1 MAAVE
6 QKKSYFVSKDFKGV
20 NIKNNRTAIGE
31 GEFTRLENAQ
41 PIGYGNIRIVNAPE
55 TLANVA
61 FANTVTYMASSNINN
76 TEFMFAFQQNGSAQ
90 YVNIATSTQGNLAP
104 ANTFSNA
111 DVQVVQW
118 KNDRI
123 LIIDPVKGYKTWDG
137 TNLVSIGSIGSVTV
151 NNGGSNYSAPTVT
164 FGAPGQ
170 TGGVTATGEV
180 VLVGNAVSQIIVT
193 EAGTGYTSAPTVTIT
208 DPTGANAN
216 VTCTLFS
223 QNGTGVATFSGR
235 TWIADGRT
243 VYYSAADTYNDFVSV
258 SSGFIT
264 LTDSTLRT
272 DIAAIIA
279 ANNFLYIYGEDSIN
293 VFSDVR
299 VNSTTGETVFTN
311 TNVSASIGSGFKYAI
326 FPYFRSMLFMNRYG
340 IYALVGATT
349 SKISDDIDGIF
360 PDIDFT
366 QPITGGQ
373 VLLNNILCA
382 CWTFTYNESVNNVVT
397 PRKVQAIFF
406 DRKWF
411 FTSQGSTITRTASA
425 VIAGNIN
432 MYGTTGQNLI
442 RFYNDSISGIDW
454 EVITALWPMG
464 DPIRDKQA
472 LKVGVEATL
481 TSGYAG
487 FSCFIDSENQQSP
500 AITFSNSIAWF
511 NNVGTNIPWIN
522 SSGSSVAIGW
532 ISNTVLGAGNYY
544 LYRSDAKMYGKYLG
558 LTLTGTSA
566 PFTMNGFQ
574 LEHELRA
581 RF

>member
-20 NIKNNRTAIGE
+20 NVKNNRTAIGE
-31 GEFTRLENAQ
+31 GEFAWLENTQ
-41 PIGYGNIRIVNAPE
+41 PIGYGNIKIVNSPQNV
-55 TLANVA
+55 ANVS
-61 FANTVTYMASSNINN
+61 FANTVTYMASANINN

-90 YVNIATSTQGNLAP
+90 YVNIETNTQGNLAA

-111 DVQVVQW
+111 DVQIVQW
-118 KNDRI
+118 KNERI
-123 LIIDPVKGYKTWDG
+123 LIIDPAKGYKTWDG
-137 TNLVSIGSIGSVTV
+137 ANLVSIGSIGTVTV
-151 NNGGSNYSAPTVT
+151 NNGGANYVAPTVT
-164 FGAPGQ
+164 FGTPGE

-193 EAGTGYTSAPTVTIT
+193 EAGSGYTSAPTVTIT
-208 DPTGANAN
+208 DTGGNGAGAN

-223 QNGTGVATFSGR
+223 QNGNSIATFSGR

-243 VYYSAADTYNDFVSV
+243 VYYSAADTYNDFISV

-272 DIAAIIA
+272 DIAVIIA

-299 VNSTTGETVFTN
+299 VNSSTGETIFTN
-311 TNVSASIGSGFKYAI
+311 TNVSASIGSNFKYAI

-366 QPITGGQ
+366 KPITAGQ

-382 CWTFTYNESVNNVVT
+382 CWTFTYNEATNGTTT
-397 PRKVQAIFF
+397 PRTIEAIFF

-411 FTSQGSTITRTASA
+411 FTSQGNSITRTASA
-425 VIAGNIN
+425 VISGNIL

-442 RFYNDSISGIDW
+442 KFYQDSTTGIEW
-454 EVITALWPMG
+454 EVVSALWPMG

-472 LKVGVEATL
+472 LKVGIEATL
-481 TSGYAG
+481 GAG
-487 FSCFIDSENQQSP
+487 FADFTAFIDSENQQSN
-500 AITFSNSIAWF
+500 AISFANSIDWI
-511 NNVGTNIPWIN
+511 NNSSQVVQWTN
-522 SSGSSVAIGW
+522 SSGAPIGW
-532 ISNTVLGAGNYY
+532 TSSTVTGGSDYY
-544 LYRSDAKMYGKYLG
+544 LYKSDAKMYGKYLG
-558 LTLTGTSA
+558 ITLDGTTT
-566 PFTMNGFQ
+566 PFTINGFQ

>member
-20 NIKNNRTAIGE
+20 NVKNNRTAIGE
-31 GEFTRLENAQ
+31 GEFAWLENTQ
-41 PIGYGNIRIVNAPE
+41 PIGYGNIKIVNSPQNV
-55 TLANVA
+55 ANVS
-61 FANTVTYMASSNINN
+61 FANTVTYMASANINN
-76 TEFMFAFQQNGSAQ
+76 TEFMFTFQQNGSAQ
-90 YVNIATSTQGNLAP
+90 YVNIETNTQGNLAA

-111 DVQVVQW
+111 DVQIVQW
-118 KNDRI
+118 KNERI
-123 LIIDPVKGYKTWDG
+123 LIIDPAKGYKTWDG
-137 TNLVSIGSIGSVTV
+137 ANLVSIGSIGTVTV
-151 NNGGSNYSAPTVT
+151 NNGGANYVAPTVT
-164 FGAPGQ
+164 FGTPGQ

-193 EAGTGYTSAPTVTIT
+193 EAGSGYTSAPTVTIT
-208 DPTGANAN
+208 DTGGNGAGAN

-223 QNGTGVATFSGR
+223 QNGNSIATFSGR

-243 VYYSAADTYNDFVSV
+243 VYYSAADTYNDFISV

-272 DIAAIIA
+272 DIAVIIA

-299 VNSTTGETVFTN
+299 VNSSTGETIFTN
-311 TNVSASIGSGFKYAI
+311 TNVSASIGSNFKYAI

-366 QPITGGQ
+366 KPVTAGQ

-382 CWTFTYNESVNNVVT
+382 CWTFTYNEATNGTTT
-397 PRKVQAIFF
+397 PRTIEAIFF

-411 FTSQGSTITRTASA
+411 FTSQGNSITRTASA
-425 VIAGNIN
+425 VISGNIL

-442 RFYNDSISGIDW
+442 KFYQDSTTGIEW
-454 EVITALWPMG
+454 EVVSALWPMG

-472 LKVGVEATL
+472 LKVGIEATL
-481 TSGYAG
+481 GAG
-487 FSCFIDSENQQSP
+487 FADFTAFIDSENQQSN
-500 AITFSNSIAWF
+500 AISFANSIDWI
-511 NNVGTNIPWIN
+511 NNSSQVVQWTN
-522 SSGSSVAIGW
+522 SSGAPIGW
-532 ISNTVLGAGNYY
+532 TSSTVTGGSDYY
-544 LYRSDAKMYGKYLG
+544 LYKSDAKMYGKYLG
-558 LTLTGTSA
+558 ITLDGTTT
-566 PFTMNGFQ
+566 PFTINGFQ

>member
-20 NIKNNRTAIGE
+20 NVKNNRTAIGE
-31 GEFTRLENAQ
+31 GEFAWLENTQ
-41 PIGYGNIRIVNAPE
+41 PIGYGNIKIVNAPN
-55 TLANVA
+55 TLANIA
-61 FANTVTYMASSNINN
+61 FANTVVYMASANINN
-76 TEFMFAFQQNGSAQ
+76 TEYMYAFQSDGRAQ
-90 YVNIATSTQGNLAP
+90 YVNVETNTLSNLAP

-111 DVQVVQW
+111 DMQIVQW

-123 LIIDPVKGYKTWDG
+123 LIIDPAKGYKTWDG
-137 TNLVSIGSIGSVTV
+137 TNLVSIGSIGTVTV

-164 FGAPGQ
+164 FGAPGE

-180 VLVGNAVSQIIVT
+180 VLVGNAVSQIIIT
-193 EAGTGYTSAPTVTIT
+193 EAGSGYTSAPTVTIT

-223 QNGTGVATFSGR
+223 QNGTGIATFSGR

-243 VYYSAADTYNDFVSV
+243 VYYSAADTYNDFISV

-279 ANNFLYIYGEDSIN
+279 ANNFLYIFGEDSIN

-299 VNSTTGETVFTN
+299 VNSTTGETIFTN

-349 SKISDDIDGIF
+349 SKISDDIDGVF
-360 PDIDFT
+360 PDVDFT
-366 QPITGGQ
+366 KPITGGQ

-382 CWTFTYNESVNNVVT
+382 AWTFTYNEQTNGT
-397 PRKVQAIFF
+397 TTAREIQAVFF

-411 FTSQGSTITRTASA
+411 FTSQGDTITRTAPA
-425 VIAGNIN
+425 VISGNII
-432 MYGTTGQNLI
+432 MYGTTGQDLI
-442 RFYNDSISGIDW
+442 KFYQNTTSGIDW
-454 EVITALWPMG
+454 EVVSALWPMG

-472 LKVGVEATL
+472 LKVGIEATL
-481 TSGYAG
+481 GAG
-487 FSCFIDSENQQSP
+487 FADFTAFIDSENQQSP
-500 AITFSNSIAWF
+500 AITFANSIDWI
-511 NNVGTNIPWIN
+511 NNSSQVVQWTN
-522 SSGSSVAIGW
+522 SSGAFIGW
-532 ISNTVLGAGNYY
+532 TSTTVTGSTDYY
-544 LYRSDAKMYGKYLG
+544 LYKSDAKMYGKYLG
-558 LTLTGTSA
+558 ITLTGETT
-566 PFTMNGFQ
+566 PFTINGFQ
-574 LEHELRA
+574 MEHELRA

>member
-1 MAAVE
+1 MATVE

-20 NIKNNRTAIGE
+20 NVKNNRTAIGE
-31 GEFTRLENAQ
+31 GEFAWLENTQ
-41 PIGYGNIRIVNAPE
+41 PIGYGNIKIVNSPQNV
-55 TLANVA
+55 ANVS
-61 FANTVTYMASSNINN
+61 FANTVTYMASANINN
-76 TEFMFAFQQNGSAQ
+76 TEFMFAFQENGSAQ
-90 YVNIATSTQGNLAP
+90 YVNIETNTQGNLAA
-104 ANTFSNA
+104 ANTFSNT
-111 DVQVVQW
+111 DVQIVQW
-118 KNDRI
+118 KNERI

-137 TNLVSIGSIGSVTV
+137 ANLVSIGSIGTVTV
-151 NNGGSNYSAPTVT
+151 NNGGANYVAPTVT
-164 FGAPGQ
+164 FGTPGE

-180 VLVGNAVSQIIVT
+180 ILVGNTVSQIIVT
-193 EAGTGYTSAPTVTIT
+193 EAGSGYTSAPTVTIT
-208 DPTGANAN
+208 DTGGNGAGAN

-223 QNGTGVATFSGR
+223 QNGNSIATFSGR

-243 VYYSAADTYNDFVSV
+243 VYYSAADTYNDFISV

-272 DIAAIIA
+272 DIAVIIA

-299 VNSTTGETVFTN
+299 VNSSTGETIFTN
-311 TNVSASIGSGFKYAI
+311 TNVSASIGSNFKYAI

-366 QPITGGQ
+366 KPITAGQ

-382 CWTFTYNESVNNVVT
+382 CWTFTYNEVTNGSVT
-397 PRKVQAIFF
+397 PRKIQAIFF

-411 FTSQGSTITRTASA
+411 FTSQGNDITRTASA
-425 VIAGNIN
+425 VISGNII

-442 RFYNDSISGIDW
+442 KFYQNDTTGIDW
-454 EVITALWPMG
+454 EIMSALWPMG

-472 LKVGVEATL
+472 LKVGIEATL
-481 TSGYAG
+481 TAG
-487 FSCFIDSENQQSP
+487 FANFDCYIDSENQVSP
-500 AITFSNSIAWF
+500 PIEFQNSIDWT
-511 NNVGTNIPWIN
+511 NNVNSVIPWIN
-522 SSGSSVAIGW
+522 TSGTQIGW
-532 ISNTVLGAGNYY
+532 LSNSITGGNTYY

-558 LTLTGTSA
+558 ITLTGDTQ
-566 PFTMNGFQ
+566 PFTINGFQ

>member
-1 MAAVE
+1 
-6 QKKSYFVSKDFKGV
+6 
-20 NIKNNRTAIGE
+20 
-31 GEFTRLENAQ
+31 
-41 PIGYGNIRIVNAPE
+41 
-55 TLANVA
+55 
-61 FANTVTYMASSNINN
+61 MASANINN

-90 YVNIATSTQGNLAP
+90 YVNIETNTQGNLAA

-111 DVQVVQW
+111 DVQIVQW
-118 KNDRI
+118 KNERI
-123 LIIDPVKGYKTWDG
+123 LIIDPAKGYKTWDG
-137 TNLVSIGSIGSVTV
+137 ANLVSIGSIGTVTV
-151 NNGGSNYSAPTVT
+151 NNGGANYVAPTVT
-164 FGAPGQ
+164 FGTPGE

-193 EAGTGYTSAPTVTIT
+193 EAGSGYTSAPTVTIT
-208 DPTGANAN
+208 DTGGNGAGAN

-223 QNGTGVATFSGR
+223 QNGNSIATFSGR

-243 VYYSAADTYNDFVSV
+243 VYYSAADTYNDFISV

-272 DIAAIIA
+272 DIAVIIA

-299 VNSTTGETVFTN
+299 VNSSTGETIFTN
-311 TNVSASIGSGFKYAI
+311 TNVSASIGSNFKYAI

-366 QPITGGQ
+366 KPITAGQ

-382 CWTFTYNESVNNVVT
+382 CWTFTYNEATNGTTT
-397 PRKVQAIFF
+397 PRTIEAIFF

-411 FTSQGSTITRTASA
+411 FTSQGNSITRTASA
-425 VIAGNIN
+425 VISGNIL

-442 RFYNDSISGIDW
+442 KFYQDSTTGIEW
-454 EVITALWPMG
+454 EVVSALWPMG

-472 LKVGVEATL
+472 LKVGIEATL
-481 TSGYAG
+481 GAG
-487 FSCFIDSENQQSP
+487 FADFTAFIDSENQQSN
-500 AITFSNSIAWF
+500 AISFANSIDWI
-511 NNVGTNIPWIN
+511 NNSSQVVQWTN
-522 SSGSSVAIGW
+522 SSGAPIGW
-532 ISNTVLGAGNYY
+532 TSSTVTGGSDYY
-544 LYRSDAKMYGKYLG
+544 LYKSDAKMYGKYLG
-558 LTLTGTSA
+558 ITLDGTTT
-566 PFTMNGFQ
+566 PFTINGFQ

>member
-20 NIKNNRTAIGE
+20 NVKNNRTAIGE
-31 GEFTRLENAQ
+31 GEFAWLENTQ
-41 PIGYGNIRIVNAPE
+41 PIGYGNIKIVNSPQNV
-55 TLANVA
+55 ANVS
-61 FANTVTYMASSNINN
+61 FANTVTYMASANINN
-76 TEFMFAFQQNGSAQ
+76 TEYMFAFQQNGSAQ
-90 YVNIATSTQGNLAP
+90 YVNIETNTQGNLAA

-111 DVQVVQW
+111 DVQIVQW
-118 KNDRI
+118 KNERI
-123 LIIDPVKGYKTWDG
+123 LIIDPAKGYKTWDG
-137 TNLVSIGSIGSVTV
+137 TNLVSIGSIGTVTV
-151 NNGGSNYSAPTVT
+151 NNGGANYVAPTVT
-164 FGAPGQ
+164 FGAPGE

-193 EAGTGYTSAPTVTIT
+193 EAGSGYTSAPTVTIT
-208 DPTGANAN
+208 DTGGNGAGAN

-223 QNGTGVATFSGR
+223 QNGNSIATFSGR

-243 VYYSAADTYNDFVSV
+243 VYYSAADTYNDFISV

-272 DIAAIIA
+272 DIAVIIA

-299 VNSTTGETVFTN
+299 VNSSTGETIFTN
-311 TNVSASIGSGFKYAI
+311 TNVSASIGSNFKYAI

-340 IYALVGATT
+340 VYALVGATT

-366 QPITGGQ
+366 KPVTAGQ

-382 CWTFTYNESVNNVVT
+382 AWTFTYNEPTNGTTT
-397 PRKVQAIFF
+397 PREIQAIFF

-411 FTSQGSTITRTASA
+411 FTSQGDNITRTASA
-425 VIAGNIN
+425 VISGNIL
-432 MYGTTGQNLI
+432 MYGTTGQDLV
-442 RFYNDSISGIDW
+442 RFYQDSTAGIEW
-454 EVITALWPMG
+454 EVVSALWPMG

-472 LKVGVEATL
+472 LKVGIEATL
-481 TSGYAG
+481 GTG
-487 FSCFIDSENQQSP
+487 FADFTAYIDSENQQSN
-500 AITFSNSIAWF
+500 AISFANSIDWI
-511 NNVGTNIPWIN
+511 NNSSQVVQWTN
-522 SSGSSVAIGW
+522 SSGNFIGW
-532 ISNTVLGAGNYY
+532 ISSTVTGGSDYY
-544 LYRSDAKMYGKYLG
+544 LYKSDAKMYGKYLG
-558 LTLTGTSA
+558 ITLDGTTT
-566 PFTMNGFQ
+566 PFTINGFQ

>member
-20 NIKNNRTAIGE
+20 NVKNIRTAIGE
-31 GEFTRLENAQ
+31 GEFAWLENTQ
-41 PIGYGNIRIVNAPE
+41 PIGYGNIKIVNSPE
-55 TLANVA
+55 TVSTVS
-61 FANTVTYMASSNINN
+61 FANTVTYMASANINN
-76 TEFMFAFQQNGSAQ
+76 TEYMFAFQENGSAQ
-90 YVNIATSTQGNLAP
+90 YVNIETNTQGNLAA
-104 ANTFSNA
+104 ANTFSNSN
-111 DVQVVQW
+111 VQIVQW
-118 KNDRI
+118 KNERI

-137 TNLVSIGSIGSVTV
+137 TNLVSIGSIGTVTV
-151 NNGGSNYSAPTVT
+151 NNGGANYVAPTVT
-164 FGAPGQ
+164 FGTPGQ

-180 VLVGNAVSQIIVT
+180 VLVGNTVSQIIVT
-193 EAGTGYTSAPTVTIT
+193 EAGSGYTSAPTVTIT
-208 DPTGANAN
+208 DTGGNGAGAN
-216 VTCTLFS
+216 VTCTLFN
-223 QNGTGVATFSGR
+223 QNGNSIATFSGR

-243 VYYSAADTYNDFVSV
+243 VYYSAADTYNDFLSV

-272 DIAAIIA
+272 DIAVIIS

-299 VNSTTGETVFTN
+299 VNSTTGETIFTN
-311 TNVSASIGSGFKYAI
+311 TNVSASIGSNFKYAI

-360 PDIDFT
+360 PNIDFT
-366 QPITGGQ
+366 KPITAGQ

-382 CWTFTYNESVNNVVT
+382 CWTFTYNDPSSGTVT
-397 PRKVQAIFF
+397 PREIQAIFF

-411 FTSQGSTITRTASA
+411 FTSQGDSVTRAASA
-425 VIAGNIN
+425 VISGNII

-442 RFYNDSISGIDW
+442 KFYQDSTSGVDW
-454 EVITALWPMG
+454 EVISALWPMG

-472 LKVGVEATL
+472 LKVGIEATL
-481 TSGYAG
+481 GDSAVILQA
-487 FSCFIDSENQQSP
+487 FIDSENQTST
-500 AITFSNSIAWF
+500 AIDFSNNIFWT
-511 NNVGTNIPWIN
+511 NNLGNPIPWEN
-522 SSGSSVAIGW
+522 SSAIQIGW
-532 ISNTVLGAGNYY
+532 LGGISSTNGYY

-558 LTLTGTSA
+558 ITLTATSA
-566 PFTMNGFQ
+566 PFTINGFQ

>member
-20 NIKNNRTAIGE
+20 NVKNNRTAIGE
-31 GEFTRLENAQ
+31 GEFAWLENTQ
-41 PIGYGNIRIVNAPE
+41 PIGYGNIKIVNAPN
-55 TLANVA
+55 TLANIA
-61 FANTVTYMASSNINN
+61 FANTVSYMASANINN
-76 TEFMFAFQQNGSAQ
+76 TEFMFAFQEDGRAQ
-90 YVNIATSTQGNLAP
+90 YVNVETNTLANLAP

-111 DVQVVQW
+111 NMQIVQW

-123 LIIDPVKGYKTWDG
+123 LIIDPAKGYKTWDG
-137 TNLVSIGSIGSVTV
+137 TNLVSIGSIGTVTV

-164 FGAPGQ
+164 FGTPGE

-180 VLVGNAVSQIIVT
+180 VLVGNAVSQIVIT
-193 EAGTGYTSAPTVTIT
+193 EAGSGYTSAPTVTIT
-208 DPTGANAN
+208 DPTGSNAN

-223 QNGTGVATFSGR
+223 QNGTGIATFSGR

-243 VYYSAADTYNDFVSV
+243 VYYSAADTYNDFISV

-279 ANNFLYIYGEDSIN
+279 ANNFLYIFGEDSIN

-299 VNSTTGETVFTN
+299 VNSTTGETIFTN

-360 PDIDFT
+360 PDVDFT
-366 QPITGGQ
+366 KPITAGQ

-382 CWTFTYNESVNNVVT
+382 AWTFTYNEPTNGTTT
-397 PRKVQAIFF
+397 PREIQAVFF

-411 FTSQGSTITRTASA
+411 FTSQGDTVTRTASA
-425 VIAGNIN
+425 VISGNII

-442 RFYNDSISGIDW
+442 KFYQNSTSGISW
-454 EVITALWPMG
+454 EVVSALWPMG

-472 LKVGVEATL
+472 LKVGIEATL
-481 TSGYAG
+481 GTG
-487 FSCFIDSENQQSP
+487 FADFTAFIDSENQQSP
-500 AITFSNSIAWF
+500 AITFANSIDWI
-511 NNVGTNIPWIN
+511 NNSSQVVQWTN
-522 SSGSSVAIGW
+522 SSGTPIGW
-532 ISNTVLGAGNYY
+532 TSSTVTGGTDYY
-544 LYRSDAKMYGKYLG
+544 LYKSDAKMYGKYLG
-558 LTLTGTSA
+558 ITLTGATT
-566 PFTMNGFQ
+566 PFTINGFQ
-574 LEHELRA
+574 MEHELRA